1 MSDYY
6 NLATHALSIHDQLPT
21 CTLNYNYTARYFAI
35 PFLVLHVNFNL
46 LLHNKLHLM
55 TVLEVFVYIQANM
68 VYIQANMVYIQANAF
83 ICVRSSGRKNLP
95 TEKSYSHWLFLLI
108 NTKQN
113 SC

>member
-46 LLHNKLHLM
+46 LLHNKLHLVSFHFQIFYRKVRNLQIGVNKLVGKVSINLLCHAKII
-55 TVLEVFVYIQANM
+55 TSSKVSRLRNQHSYQS
-68 VYIQANMVYIQANAF
+68 AF
-83 ICVRSSGRKNLP
+83 
-95 TEKSYSHWLFLLI
+95 
-108 NTKQN
+108 
-113 SC
+113 

>member
-46 LLHNKLHLM
+46 LLHNKLHFDELLEEIQGNVLM
-55 TVLEVFVYIQANM
+55 LTV
-68 VYIQANMVYIQANAF
+68 
-83 ICVRSSGRKNLP
+83 
-95 TEKSYSHWLFLLI
+95 
-108 NTKQN
+108 
-113 SC
+113 